1 MQFHKNLVQ
10 PSCKGNTYTYSQA
23 HEIWKYG
30 KQFNKDLEVKKFENP
45 KQMDFKR
52 ASKPKWSTLSSTIC
66 PPFFFSRGDNIFK
79 FKFTVVIKI
88 PELVTKVFHNV
99 DRRNLFTQ
107 NHEIFETKRAD
118 IQNLLFTNIDVSQD
132 NLEEDHKEEHVL
144 DNEEDIEEVTEE
156 DHVVDHEKDHMEDIE
171 EEHKVFQSALDK
183 LSDEGKRE
191 RFLIF
196 FISGRFP
203 LNNIAFDLFL
213 DIVEW
218 FEKDESRRMRYS
230 PTSLQVRLS
239 CLDIADCSNLFYR
252 LESVGLFAFILLRL
266 RWSCWYGVSGRAA
279 CMADCIASLDCS
291 L

>member
-1 MQFHKNLVQ
+1 MITPCCKNGDDL
-10 PSCKGNTYTYSQA
+10 PNARLITQA
-23 HEIWKYG
+23 IMDE
-30 KQFNKDLEVKKFENP
+30 DLG
-45 KQMDFKR
+45 
-52 ASKPKWSTLSSTIC
+52 
-66 PPFFFSRGDNIFK
+66 PPIQSDRF
-79 FKFTVVIKI
+79 
-88 PELVTKVFHNV
+88 
-99 DRRNLFTQ
+99 RRNLFTQ

-203 LNNIAFDLFL
+203 L
-213 DIVEW
+213 
-218 FEKDESRRMRYS
+218 K
-230 PTSLQVRLS
+230 QH
-239 CLDIADCSNLFYR
+239 
-252 LESVGLFAFILLRL
+252 
-266 RWSCWYGVSGRAA
+266 
-279 CMADCIASLDCS
+279 CIRPVFGHC
-291 L
+291 

>member
-1 MQFHKNLVQ
+1 MFI
-10 PSCKGNTYTYSQA
+10 PGTYVMPMKRNVYSRNVC
-23 HEIWKYG
+23 YV
-30 KQFNKDLEVKKFENP
+30 NEVKCLFQER
-45 KQMDFKR
+45 MLWE
-52 ASKPKWSTLSSTIC
+52 WSEMFIQGT
-66 PPFFFSRGDNIFK
+66 
-79 FKFTVVIKI
+79 
-88 PELVTKVFHNV
+88 
-99 DRRNLFTQ
+99 RNLFTQ

-203 LNNIAFDLFL
+203 L
-213 DIVEW
+213 
-218 FEKDESRRMRYS
+218 K
-230 PTSLQVRLS
+230 QH
-239 CLDIADCSNLFYR
+239 
-252 LESVGLFAFILLRL
+252 
-266 RWSCWYGVSGRAA
+266 
-279 CMADCIASLDCS
+279 CIRPVFGHC
-291 L
+291 